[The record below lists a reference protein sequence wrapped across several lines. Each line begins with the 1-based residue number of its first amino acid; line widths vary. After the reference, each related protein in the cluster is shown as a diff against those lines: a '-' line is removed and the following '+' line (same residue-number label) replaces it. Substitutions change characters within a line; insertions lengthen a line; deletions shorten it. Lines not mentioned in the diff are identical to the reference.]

1 MTGPGIHREVLDN
14 LEDGVLVVGT
24 GGRIETLNPAAER
37 ILGLEAG
44 EAAGRGFAELF
55 ILREGFDDFT
65 QLIIDAT
72 TAGTGGERRVAV
84 RVEGDGEARSL
95 SVATSWLRRPGADG
109 SSEAVAAIAVFSD
122 ITELRELRETEL
134 RLAKETEA
142 QHRRLQ
148 DAYREIEDR
157 NAALASALRKVRIV
171 QGLGVVLAATARSP
185 AAAEDR
191 AALDIGVLHEGS
203 AVVLSLRGRLDGS
216 NAPALIAR
224 MSGALE
230 DGVGD
235 LVLDCAGMSYI
246 SSAGLRV
253 LLVGAKTCRQ
263 EGGRFALAA
272 LAPQCRSVLEMSG
285 FLSVVEH
292 HETRGA
298 ALAALGRSESA

>member
-1 MTGPGIHREVLDN
+1 MKIETRKEGDAVIVSACGRLDGAGAPVLEAELSALAVRGVGLVVLDC
-14 LEDGVLVVGT
+14 
-24 GGRIETLNPAAER
+24 GRIDYISSA
-37 ILGLEAG
+37 GLRALLIG
-44 EAAGRGFAELF
+44 AKTCLH
-55 ILREGFDDFT
+55 EGG
-65 QLIIDAT
+65 QL
-72 TAGTGGERRVAV
+72 
-84 RVEGDGEARSL
+84 
-95 SVATSWLRRPGADG
+95 
-109 SSEAVAAIAVFSD
+109 AVAALQPHCRAVMEASGLLF
-122 ITELRELRETEL
+122 LLNYQETP
-134 RLAKETEA
+134 EA
-142 QHRRLQ
+142 
-148 DAYREIEDR
+148 
-157 NAALASALRKVRIV
+157 
-171 QGLGVVLAATARSP
+171 VLAATARSP

-285 FLSVVEH
+285 FLSVIEH
-292 HETRGA
+292 HETCEA
-298 ALAALGRSESA
+298 ALAALGRSA